1 MYQNYIFNLL
11 INSYVALVSLVY
23 HVKKYR
29 EKDIN
34 LNINLKRFQE
44 LTKYTFCYISAVEI
58 FL

>member
-34 LNINLKRFQE
+34 
-44 LTKYTFCYISAVEI
+44 
-58 FL
+58 